1 MFMKKTYRM
10 SVVALMMTVGLHAS
24 ALAAVDPVDVAKQQE
39 VLSQKIISAYAER
52 RDISSVIR
60 RLEEQQNRLKNSVHD
75 PEISN
80 LLDFLQMCLNNIK
93 TISTQPKTAENK
105 RLIADLGTSIG
116 EGSHYIAQTLQ

>member
-1 MFMKKTYRM
+1 MFMKKTFQM
-10 SVVALMMTVGLHAS
+10 SLVTLMMTVGLHAS
-24 ALAAVDPVDVAKQQE
+24 ALASVDPVDVAKKQE
-39 VLSQKIISAYAER
+39 ILSQKIISAYAER
-52 RDISSVIR
+52 RDISSVIH
-60 RLEEQQNRLKNSVHD
+60 RLEEQQHRLKSSVHD

-80 LLDFLQMCLNNIK
+80 LLDFLQLCLNNLK